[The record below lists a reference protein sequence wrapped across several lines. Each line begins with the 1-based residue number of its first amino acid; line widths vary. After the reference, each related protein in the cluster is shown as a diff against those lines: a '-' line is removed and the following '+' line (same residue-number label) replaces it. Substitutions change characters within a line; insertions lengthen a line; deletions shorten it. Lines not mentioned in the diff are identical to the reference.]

1 MTLSK
6 RLQAIADMIPKN
18 MRVIDVG
25 CDHALLDIYLTLE
38 HRNIC
43 IASDINYKVLEN
55 AKRIVASYGLEQKIE
70 VVQSDGLEKIELEK
84 DDIVVITGMGATTIL
99 HILEKKIPE
108 HLIIG
113 SHNDLEM
120 VRMEITK
127 KGFVIQDEV
136 VVYENGIY
144 YVIIHFEKGFVSYAE
159 KELRFGPMLILKTDE
174 ITISYFKYLLEKKER
189 IMKQVP
195 EKIKEIFLK
204 EISDLREIY
213 FRKIT

>member
-6 RLQAIADMIPKN
+6 RLQVVADMIPLHT
-18 MRVIDVG
+18 RVIDVG

-38 HRNIC
+38 NRNTC
-43 IASDINYKVLEN
+43 IASDINSSVLEN
-55 AKRIVASYGLEQKIE
+55 TKRIISSYGLEHKIE

-84 DDIVVITGMGATTIL
+84 DDVVVITGMGASTIL

-113 SHNDLEM
+113 SHNDLEL
-120 VRMEITK
+120 VRTEITK
-127 KGFVIQDEV
+127 KGFMIKDEV

-144 YVIIHFEKGFVSYAE
+144 YVIIHFEKGLVSYTE

-174 ITISYFKYLLEKKER
+174 ITISYFKYLLEKKET

-195 EKIKEIFLK
+195 EKIKGTFLK
-204 EISDLREIY
+204 EISDLKEILE
-213 FRKIT
+213 R

>member
-6 RLQAIADMIPKN
+6 RLQVVADMIPLHT
-18 MRVIDVG
+18 RVIDVG

-38 HRNIC
+38 NRNTC
-43 IASDINYKVLEN
+43 VASDINSSVLEKT
-55 AKRIVASYGLEQKIE
+55 KRIISSYGLEEKIE

-84 DDIVVITGMGATTIL
+84 DDVVVITGMGASTIL

-113 SHNDLEM
+113 SHNDLEL
-120 VRMEITK
+120 VRTEITK
-127 KGFVIQDEV
+127 KGFMIKDEV

-144 YVIIHFEKGFVSYAE
+144 YVIIHFEKGFVSYTE

-174 ITISYFKYLLEKKER
+174 ITISYFKYLLEKKET

-195 EKIKEIFLK
+195 EKIKGTFLK
-204 EISDLREIY
+204 EISDLKEILE
-213 FRKIT
+213 R